1 MIKLLD
7 ILAEVGEGTAQKYNW
22 SYNGK
27 DSNSDYDVLN
37 YSFKT
42 DSNMSY
48 FVTLVVGNEPLTGAD
63 DFEMTVS
70 FGVGNKG
77 PLKDKVGLGKPSYT
91 KVVNKGEVFRVMA
104 TVVDI
109 VKNAISMMKKEE
121 KPIKYIIFKP
131 EKEKETETG
140 FKQSDQRLK
149 LYLAYIKQNMDQVQS
164 IEQGP
169 GAVEVTLK

>member
-1 MIKLLD
+1 MIKLID

-22 SYNGK
+22 SYSGK
-27 DSNSDYDVLN
+27 NASSDYDILN
-37 YSFKT
+37 YDFKT
-42 DSNMSY
+42 DSGVNY
-48 FVTLVVGNEPLTGAD
+48 FVTLVAGNEALNSIN

-77 PLKDKVGLGKPSYT
+77 SLKSKVGIGKPSYT
-91 KVVNKGEVFRVMA
+91 KVVNKGELFRVMA

-109 VKNAISMMKKEE
+109 VKDGMERMKKEE

-149 LYLAYIKQNMDQVQS
+149 LYLAYLKQNMDQIQS
-164 IEQGP
+164 IEQGS

>member
-22 SYNGK
+22 SFNSSDDKGDYNI
-27 DSNSDYDVLN
+27 LN
-37 YSFKT
+37 YTFTT
-42 DSNMSY
+42 DSKVKY
-48 FVTLVVGNEPLTGAD
+48 FVTLVVGKEPLNATD
-63 DFEMTVS
+63 DYEMTVA
-70 FGVGNKG
+70 FGVGNSVMGK
-77 PLKDKVGLGKPSYT
+77 GKPSFT
-91 KVVNKGEVFRVMA
+91 KVVNKGEIFRVMA
-104 TVVDI
+104 TVIDI
-109 VKNAISMMKKEE
+109 VKDGIERMKKEE
-121 KPIKYIIFKP
+121 TPIKYIIFKP

-149 LYLAYIKQNMDQVQS
+149 LYLAYIQKYMDQIQS

>member
-22 SYNGK
+22 SYSGK
-27 DSNSDYDVLN
+27 EANNDYDILN
-37 YSFKT
+37 YDFKT
-42 DSNMSY
+42 DSGVRY
-48 FVTLVVGNEPLTGAD
+48 FVTLVASNEPLNAAD

-70 FGVGNKG
+70 FGVGDKG
-77 PLKDKVGLGKPSYT
+77 PLKSKVGLGKPSYT
-91 KVVNKGEVFRVMA
+91 KVVNKGEIFRVMS
-104 TVVDI
+104 TVVDV
-109 VKNAISMMKKEE
+109 VKDGINRLKEEE

-149 LYLAYIKQNMDQVQS
+149 LYLAYLKQNMDQIQS